1 MNTNKNKPLERII
14 REFGVKNG
22 DCREITLKFNRT
34 QRDLPELYADF
45 GSNQKKL
52 TFALSGGFYSLV

>member
-22 DCREITLKFNRT
+22 DCQTLANQFDRIQTK
-34 QRDLPELYADF
+34 LP
-45 GSNQKKL
+45 KL
-52 TFALSGGFYSLV
+52 NL

>member
-14 REFGVKNG
+14 REFGVKND
-22 DCREITLKFNRT
+22 DCRDIAPMFNRT
-34 QRDLPELYADF
+34 LRDLSEQNADF
-45 GSNQKKL
+45 RSKQKKL